1 MLDRVTTPERAI
13 DVTAV
18 DVRTGLLRYGWNR
31 RELKRHLRIP
41 ESTLKRYI
49 SLLATHAPA
58 EFGYIPYQR
67 SFNHFQIHAIRT
79 LRNWFKSMTEA
90 QVIQRLQDEGVPDDD
105 QQETA

>member
-1 MLDRVTTPERAI
+1 MLTRVESPKSAI
-13 DVTAV
+13 DVTVIDMATG
-18 DVRTGLLRYGWNR
+18 RTRYGWNR
-31 RELKRHLRIP
+31 TDLKRKLRIP

-67 SFNHFQIHAIRT
+67 SFNHSQIHALRT
-79 LRNWFKSMTEA
+79 VRNWFAYMTEA
-90 QVIQRLQDEGVPDDD
+90 QIIHLLQEEGLPDD

>member
-1 MLDRVTTPERAI
+1 MLNRVTIPKPAI
-13 DVTAV
+13 DVTTV
-18 DVRTGLLRYGWNR
+18 DVRTGRKRYGWNR
-31 RELKRHLRIP
+31 RELKCNLRIP

-58 EFGYIPYQR
+58 EFDYIPYQR

-79 LRNWFKSMTEA
+79 LRNWFRTMTEA
-90 QVIQRLQDEGVPDDD
+90 QVIHVLQEEGLPDD

>member
-18 DVRTGLLRYGWNR
+18 DVRTGRMRYGWNR

-79 LRNWFKSMTEA
+79 LRNWFRTMTEA
-90 QVIQRLQDEGVPDDD
+90 QVIHVLQEEGLPDDS
-105 QQETA
+105 QETA

>member
-13 DVTAV
+13 DVTAIE
-18 DVRTGLLRYGWNR
+18 VRTGRKRYGWNR
-31 RELKRHLRIP
+31 RELKRHLHIP

-79 LRNWFKSMTEA
+79 LRNWFRTMTEA
-90 QVIQRLQDEGVPDDD
+90 QVIHVLQEEGLPDDS
-105 QQETA
+105 QETA

>member
-13 DVTAV
+13 DVTAIE
-18 DVRTGLLRYGWNR
+18 VRTGRKRYGWNR

-67 SFNHFQIHAIRT
+67 SFNHFQIYAIRT
-79 LRNWFKSMTEA
+79 LRNWFRTMTEA
-90 QVIQRLQDEGVPDDD
+90 QVIHILQEEGLPDDS
-105 QQETA
+105 QETA